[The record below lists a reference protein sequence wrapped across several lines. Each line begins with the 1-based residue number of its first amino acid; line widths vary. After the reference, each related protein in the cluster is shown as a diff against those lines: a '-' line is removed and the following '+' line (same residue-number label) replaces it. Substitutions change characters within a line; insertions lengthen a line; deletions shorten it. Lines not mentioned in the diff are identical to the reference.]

1 MDRSILEGNPHSVLD
16 GMLIGAYATGA
27 SEGYIYVRAEYPL
40 ALENIAR
47 AIEQATEYGLLGDD
61 ILGSG
66 TGFRVGI
73 SRGAGAFVC
82 GEETAL
88 IASIEGRPGTPSPRP
103 PYPAQKGLWGLPTT
117 INNVETWANVPLII
131 NRGAS
136 WFSGIGSGRSKG
148 TKVFSLVGK
157 VRNTGLVEVPMGM
170 TLRDIVVTIGGGVA
184 DGRTLKAVQTGGP
197 SGGLIPEALLD
208 LPVDY
213 EALTEAGAM
222 MGSGG
227 MIVMDD
233 RTCVVDVA
241 RYFMSFLSEESC
253 GKCTPCREGIK
264 AMLAILTR
272 VCEGRGSLDDLAR
285 LHELADAVKLSSLC
299 GLGKTA
305 PNPVLSSLHHFRD
318 EYIAHVVK
326 RRCPAGV
333 CKALITL
340 NVDAEKCKGCGRCV
354 KACPVAAI
362 SGGKKSVASIIEANC
377 VRCRACL
384 QACKFEAI
392 TVT

>member
-1 MDRSILEGNPHSVLD
+1 
-16 GMLIGAYATGA
+16 
-27 SEGYIYVRAEYPL
+27 VRAEYPL